1 MRSYSAMPGETARGN
16 EGDRSPLEKFLA
28 LFADVKRGEAIT
40 ALLMFLNIFLI
51 LTAYYI
57 LKPVREALTIG
68 GVRLW
73 NIEGDEAK
81 TYLSVL
87 MAVLLIGIVP
97 LYGYL
102 GQRMKR
108 LKLLWI
114 TTIFTVTSLVAF
126 FLWGSATGVNTGIG
140 VSFFVWLGIVNYF
153 LVAQFWSYA
162 NDIYTEQQGKR
173 LFALVAIG
181 QSLGGLLGTFITDIG
196 SQYIFWLMGLAAAIL
211 MVCITLY
218 TIINRREDR
227 ASDAAKRAA
236 AEKPLDKEGG
246 FQLVFK
252 TKYLFLI
259 AMTVLITNVVNTTG
273 EYLLS
278 NAAKIRSREQVPA
291 SLVVSGSAASDASAA
306 APGRSTS
313 AAIDEK
319 TLTAEQQQEL
329 RNLRG
334 ANIGK
339 FYGRFYFIVNLVGL
353 IIQMFLVSRIIKYM
367 GVRVALFVMPLVA
380 LGGYAAIGVLGG
392 LMVIRVVKTAENA
405 IDYSLQNTI
414 KQALFLPLS
423 REAKYKAKAATDVFF
438 VRIGDALSAGVIAL
452 GLHVFGFGVGQL
464 AYVNV
469 VMCALWIAICVG
481 IAREHRRLAHEA
493 DAPAGAQAAPTA

>member
-1 MRSYSAMPGETARGN
+1 MPGQTAR
-16 EGDRSPLEKFLA
+16 EPDGDRSLFERFLG
-28 LFADVKRGEAIT
+28 LFAEVKRGEALT
-40 ALLMFLNIFLI
+40 ALLMFSNIFFI

-68 GVRLW
+68 GIRLW
-73 NIEGDEAK
+73 GIEGDEAK

-87 MAVLLIGIVP
+87 MAGLLVGIVP

-108 LKLLWI
+108 LKLLWV
-114 TTIFTVTSLVAF
+114 TTIFSVTSLIS
-126 FLWGSATGVNTGIG
+126 FLFWGQATGVNTAIG

-162 NDIYTEQQGKR
+162 NDIYTEAQGKR

-181 QSLGGLLGTFITDIG
+181 QSLGGLVGPFITDAG
-196 SQYIFWLMGLAAAIL
+196 SGHIFLLMGVAAAIL

-218 TIINRREDR
+218 TIVNRREDR

-236 AEKPLDKEGG
+236 AAKPLDKEGG

-252 TKYLFLI
+252 SKYLFLI
-259 AMTVLITNVVNTTG
+259 AMTILVTNVVNTTG
-273 EYLLS
+273 EYMLS
-278 NAAKIRSREQVPA
+278 NAAKIRSQEQVPA
-291 SLVVSGSAASDASAA
+291 SSVVDSPGAEGAEASAA

-313 AAIDEK
+313 AEIDEK
-319 TLTAEQQQEL
+319 TLTDEQEQKL
-329 RNLRG
+329 RDLRS

-339 FYGRFYFIVNLVGL
+339 FYGRFYLIVNLVGL
-353 IIQMFLVSRIIKYM
+353 LIQMFLVSRIFKYL
-367 GVRVALFVMPLVA
+367 GVRVALFVMPLIS
-380 LGGYAAIGVLGG
+380 LGGYAAMGVLGG

-414 KQALFLPLS
+414 KHALFLPLS

-438 VRIGDALSAGVIAL
+438 VRIGDAVAAGVVAL
-452 GLHVFGFGVGQL
+452 GLHAFGFGVEQL
-464 AYVNV
+464 AYINV
-469 VMCALWIAICVG
+469 VVCALWIVICIG
-481 IAREHRRLAHEA
+481 IAREHRRLTHEK
-493 DAPAGAQAAPTA
+493 DGAKIKA

>member
-1 MRSYSAMPGETARGN
+1 MPGQTAR
-16 EGDRSPLEKFLA
+16 EPDGDKSLLEKFLG
-28 LFADVKRGEAIT
+28 LFAEVKRGEALT
-40 ALLMFLNIFLI
+40 AVLMFFNIFFI

-87 MAVLLIGIVP
+87 MAVLLVGIVP

-108 LKLLWI
+108 LKLLWV
-114 TTIFTVTSLVAF
+114 TNLFTVTSLVV
-126 FLWGSATGVNTGIG
+126 FLFWGQATGVNTAIG

-162 NDIYTEQQGKR
+162 NDIYSEAQGKR
-173 LFALVAIG
+173 LFALIAIG
-181 QSLGGLLGTFITDIG
+181 QSLGGLLGPFITG
-196 SQYIFWLMGLAAAIL
+196 SWSKHIFLLMGVAAAIL
-211 MVCITLY
+211 FICIILY
-218 TIINRREDR
+218 TVVNRREDR

-236 AEKPLDKEGG
+236 ADKPLDKEGG

-252 TKYLFLI
+252 SKYLFLI

-273 EYLLS
+273 EYILS
-278 NAAKIRSREQVPA
+278 NAAKNRSREQVPA
-291 SLVVSGSAASDASAA
+291 SLVVNSPGGEGAEASAS

-313 AAIDEK
+313 AEIDEK
-319 TLTAEQQQEL
+319 TLSKEQAQEL
-329 RNLRG
+329 RDLRG
-334 ANIGK
+334 ANIGE
-339 FYGRFYFIVNLVGL
+339 FYGRFYFIVNLIGL
-353 IIQMFLVSRIIKYM
+353 LIQMFLVSRIIKYM

-380 LGGYAAIGVLGG
+380 LGGYAAMGVIGG
-392 LMVIRVVKTAENA
+392 LMIIRVVKSAENA
-405 IDYSLQNTI
+405 LDYSLQNTI
-414 KQALFLPLS
+414 KHALFLPLS

-438 VRIGDALSAGVIAL
+438 VRIGDALAAGVIAL
-452 GLHVFGFGVGQL
+452 GLHAFGLRPEQL
-464 AYVNV
+464 AYINV
-469 VMCALWIAICVG
+469 AVCALWIAICVG
-481 IAREHRRLAHEA
+481 IAREHRRLADEK
-493 DAPAGAQAAPTA
+493 DGATIKA